1 MEDELA
7 GLTLNEEEDAILQVQ
22 LEPNIEREEEIFRL
36 VGCFLT
42 ASIIHFPT
50 MKNTM
55 ANLWHPIYDVSIGL
69 FLENLAVQLG
79 NFVGE
84 FIKYDGSN
92 LGKENRNYMRV
103 RVRIDVR

>member
-55 ANLWHPIYDVSIGL
+55 ANLWHPVKGVYI
-69 FLENLAVQLG
+69 
-79 NFVGE
+79 
-84 FIKYDGSN
+84 
-92 LGKENRNYMRV
+92 
-103 RVRIDVR
+103 